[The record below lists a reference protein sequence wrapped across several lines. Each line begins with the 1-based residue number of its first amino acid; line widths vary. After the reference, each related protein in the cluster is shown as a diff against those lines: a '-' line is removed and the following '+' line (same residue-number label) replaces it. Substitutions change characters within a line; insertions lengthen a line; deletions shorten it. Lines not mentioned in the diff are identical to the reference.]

1 MGVVKEFK
9 LFAIFAALSLFAFVA
24 DAGAAQTEKRAS
36 SGKAKPAAA
45 APAQPAGK
53 VDSASPAPAPQAS
66 ADAPPS
72 GPQGGAH
79 SAPADKPFVNPFAT
93 PASPA
98 AEAAAPV
105 TTPAAVSAPGVTAI
119 RNDVKIRRPE
129 LSDAVMPG
137 TILKFDNADIY
148 EVLQAV
154 LGEMLHLNFIV
165 DPTIQGKVT
174 INTIGSVSQA
184 DIFNILESI
193 LSLNNLSILRDGKL
207 YKVVKD
213 ANAPRDVLTF
223 EAVGEGSPLIQII
236 PVKFVQASAL
246 VATLRNFIG
255 QQAGIT
261 NDPTNKYLVIADRAN
276 NVAKMLDLVKV
287 LDVDYLKHVKIK
299 LVQIEKGD
307 ALEMAREME
316 TLFKT
321 SGMFNWPGTDAN
333 KIFFM
338 PIMRMNALLVAASH
352 DAVLDA
358 AEKWVK
364 TLDDEPKD
372 GVGSSIHVHSI
383 ENSTALRIANILRQI
398 YGGAPITPTGA
409 DPSKVVIK
417 GAVPSVGT
425 TGPGLSGNVQ
435 IIPDEA
441 TNTLVI
447 KASPQDYLQIK
458 KVIERIDLIPR
469 QVLIQVIVAEVA
481 LNDSTQ
487 FGVEWWLQSNKG
499 SYKGSPINEQA
510 ALGSGLVSPN
520 PVKLGTPASLPAG
533 LNYMVFNGANEL
545 VGMFNALAS
554 TTDVNILSSPHIMA
568 SDGREAKIEVG
579 KDVPIITQTVAVPSS
594 TTTTTGLTT
603 SNSIQYRTVGILL
616 NVKPHVNAS
625 GLVNLTLSQEVS
637 TVSDETT
644 KGIDSPIFTKR
655 KVETEV
661 TLEEGKT
668 LMIAG
673 LIQDNDNKTSKGL
686 PGAKDIPLLGY
697 LFGAKGTK
705 RDKTELMITITP
717 YVVRNRE
724 EGDKVT
730 AAFQESLSG
739 LKKLMNKF
747 EKMEPGKTPP
757 PAPQEKQA
765 TPG

>member
-9 LFAIFAALSLFAFVA
+9 LFAIIAALSLFPFVT

-36 SGKAKPAAA
+36 PGKAKPAAA
-45 APAQPAGK
+45 VPAQTTSKA
-53 VDSASPAPAPQAS
+53 DSASSGSAPLAS
-66 ADAPPS
+66 ADAPPL
-72 GPQGGAH
+72 GPQGGANP
-79 SAPADKPFVNPFAT
+79 APADKPFVNPFAT
-93 PASPA
+93 PASPTA
-98 AEAAAPV
+98 APATPAAAPA
-105 TTPAAVSAPGVTAI
+105 PSSAAT
-119 RNDVKIRRPE
+119 RNDIKIRRPE

-174 INTIGSVSQA
+174 INTVGSVSQA

-213 ANAPRDVLTF
+213 GNAPRDVLTF

-261 NDPTNKYLVIADRAN
+261 NDPTNKYLVIADRAS

-299 LVQIEKGD
+299 VVQIQKGD

-333 KIFFM
+333 KVFFM
-338 PIMRMNALLVAASH
+338 PIMRMNALLVAASN
-352 DAVLDA
+352 DAVLEA
-358 AEKWVK
+358 AEKWIR

-372 GVGSSIHVHSI
+372 GIGSNIHVHTI
-383 ENSTALRIANILRQI
+383 ENSTAVRIANILRQI
-398 YGGAPITPTGA
+398 YGGAPITPTGG
-409 DPSKVVIK
+409 DPTKVVIK
-417 GAVPSVGT
+417 GAVPSIGA
-425 TGPGLSGNVQ
+425 TGPGLSGSVQ

-469 QVLIQVIVAEVA
+469 QVLIQVMVAEVA
-481 LNDSTQ
+481 LNDKTQ
-487 FGVEWWLQSNKG
+487 FGIEWWLQSNKG
-499 SYKGSPINEQA
+499 SYKGTPYNEQA
-510 ALGSGLVSPN
+510 ALGSGLVSPS
-520 PVKLGTPASLPAG
+520 PVTLGTPSKLPAG
-533 LNYMVFNGANEL
+533 LNYMVLNSASEI
-545 VGMFNALAS
+545 VGLFNALAE

-637 TVSDETT
+637 TVADETT

-673 LIQDNDNKTSKGL
+673 LIQDNNNKTSKGL

-697 LFGAKGTK
+697 LFGAKSDK

-730 AAFQESLSG
+730 AAFQENLSG
-739 LKKLMNKF
+739 LKKLMNKI
-747 EKMEPGKTPP
+747 EKMEPRKNTTP
-757 PAPQEKQA
+757 PAPQEKPA
-765 TPG
+765 APG